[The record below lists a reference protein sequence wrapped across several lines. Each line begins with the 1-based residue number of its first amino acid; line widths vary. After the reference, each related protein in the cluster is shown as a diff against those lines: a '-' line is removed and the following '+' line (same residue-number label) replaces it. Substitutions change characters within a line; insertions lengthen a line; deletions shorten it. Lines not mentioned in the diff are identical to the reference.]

1 MVLIQF
7 KLLNTNLTNRL
18 IWLEGS
24 LSPHFK
30 IMAVSQGG
38 TNLITLAQYK
48 DFAGLQGV
56 SEDAK
61 LNVIIPSIS
70 QAVKTYCGTSFVDF
84 VGADKTE
91 FFDIKDNF
99 TNAIMLDESPIISVS
114 SVQERDGQSAS
125 YTTLITENSDNSG
138 KFEYVIDFETD
149 TIFRTDANS
158 DKMFPKGRK
167 AVKVVYRAG
176 YASTPQDLK
185 LACFDL
191 VKYYLKDERKERL
204 SISGAQI
211 SNQVTTSLRENIG
224 FPDHIKR
231 ILDFYKLYK

>member
-1 MVLIQF
+1 
-7 KLLNTNLTNRL
+7 
-18 IWLEGS
+18 
-24 LSPHFK
+24 
-30 IMAVSQGG
+30 MAVSQGG

-211 SNQVTTSLRENIG
+211 SNQVTTSLRDNIG

>member
-1 MVLIQF
+1 
-7 KLLNTNLTNRL
+7 
-18 IWLEGS
+18 
-24 LSPHFK
+24 
-30 IMAVSQGG
+30 MAVSQGG

-70 QAVKTYCGTSFVDF
+70 QAVKTYCGTSFLDF
-84 VGADKTE
+84 YSSDKTE
-91 FFDIKDNF
+91 FFDIKDNH
-99 TNAIMLDESPIISVS
+99 TNAIMLDESPIVS
-114 SVQERDGQSAS
+114 ITSVQERDGQAAS
-125 YTTLITENSDNSG
+125 YVPLISENSDASG
-138 KFEYVIDFETD
+138 KYEYIFDFETD
-149 TIFRTDANS
+149 TIFRTNADA
-158 DKMFPKGRK
+158 DKAFPKGRK
-167 AVKVVYRAG
+167 AVKVVYKAG
-176 YASTPQDLK
+176 YSATPGDLK

-204 SISGAQI
+204 SIQGAQI